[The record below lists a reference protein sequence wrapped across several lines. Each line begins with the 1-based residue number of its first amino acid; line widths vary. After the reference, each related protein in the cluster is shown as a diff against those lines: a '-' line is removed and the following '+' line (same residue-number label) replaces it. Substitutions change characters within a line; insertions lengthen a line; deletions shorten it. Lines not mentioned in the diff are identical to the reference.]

1 MTKRKEYRPMTVSEC
16 SDYGRNSFPMIR
28 IKGLWLKQLGFEAGN
43 PVMVKCE
50 DNRLII
56 TKVEPGTEAAV
67 AR

>member
-1 MTKRKEYRPMTVSEC
+1 MEEIPSRCLELR
-16 SDYGRNSFPMIR
+16 
-28 IKGLWLKQLGFEAGN
+28 GLWLKQLGFEAGD

-56 TKVEPGTEAAV
+56 TKVEQGTEAAE

>member
-16 SDYGRNSFPMIR
+16 SDYGRNSFPMLR
-28 IKGLWLKQLGFEAGN
+28 IKGLWLKQLGFETGD

>member
-16 SDYGRNSFPMIR
+16 SDYGRNSFPMLR
-28 IKGLWLKQLGFEAGN
+28 IKGLWLKRLGFEAGD

>member
-16 SDYGRNSFPMIR
+16 SDYGRNSFPMLR
-28 IKGLWLKQLGFEAGN
+28 IKSFWLKQLGFEVGD
-43 PVMVKCE
+43 PEMVKCE

-56 TKVEPGTEAAV
+56 TKVELGTEAAV

>member
-16 SDYGRNSFPMIR
+16 SDYGRNSFPMLR
-28 IKGLWLKQLGFEAGN
+28 IKGLWLKHLGFEAGD

-56 TKVEPGTEAAV
+56 TKVEPATEAAV